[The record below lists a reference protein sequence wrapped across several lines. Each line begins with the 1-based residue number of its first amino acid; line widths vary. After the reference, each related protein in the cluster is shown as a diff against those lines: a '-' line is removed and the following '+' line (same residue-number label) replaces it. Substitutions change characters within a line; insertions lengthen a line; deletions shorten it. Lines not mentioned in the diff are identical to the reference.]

1 MKISMLRILLLFTI
15 CQNII
20 LGSNQGFMK
29 LTGGSIFMKS
39 EGKQKWFQIK
49 ADISIRVGDWFKTSS
64 DFRGS
69 LYIANSSISL
79 WPDGLFKFQ
88 RDGLYQKKGDH
99 WYLVSNRIN
108 GIPKNK

>member
-20 LGSNQGFMK
+20 LGSNRGVHMK

-69 LYIANSSISL
+69 LYC
-79 WPDGLFKFQ
+79 
-88 RDGLYQKKGDH
+88 
-99 WYLVSNRIN
+99 
-108 GIPKNK
+108 